1 MLAKK
6 IYLQMP
12 NLTSLIM
19 RPADLSIQN
28 EQIRRNDDQGKSWS
42 CLQLKAAIRK
52 HDQGD
57 DSTLLRTRRFF
68 NMINIPEI

>member
-1 MLAKK
+1 
-6 IYLQMP
+6 MP
-12 NLTSLIM
+12 NLTFLIM

-28 EQIRRNDDQGKSWS
+28 GHIHRNDDQGNPWS

-57 DSTLLRTRRFF
+57 GSTLLRTRRFF